1 MRLTT
6 HLAES
11 REEFE
16 MFMFRRGPMHDWLHN
31 QRPDSDCGLGSPI
44 QHAARHG
51 LLGPD
56 LLAVHVNYLW
66 DDDARILGQHGVS
79 VAHCPGSHAY
89 FRHQRFPAEAL
100 AAAGVNLCLG
110 TDSLASTR
118 TQPGIRTQLS
128 MFAEMAGLAAH
139 DTTIDSAEIL
149 RRATVNGARALGLEL
164 EVGSLQPG
172 LLADLCVIAAR
183 AADDDVHDAIVHH
196 EGLASATWI
205 GGVPTWTRPDHA
217 ELSAA

>member
-1 MRLTT
+1 
-6 HLAES
+6 
-11 REEFE
+11 
-16 MFMFRRGPMHDWLHN
+16 
-31 QRPDSDCGLGSPI
+31 
-44 QHAARHG
+44 
-51 LLGPD
+51 
-56 LLAVHVNYLW
+56 
-66 DDDARILGQHGVS
+66 
-79 VAHCPGSHAY
+79 
-89 FRHQRFPAEAL
+89 
-100 AAAGVNLCLG
+100 
-110 TDSLASTR
+110 
-118 TQPGIRTQLS
+118 

>member
-1 MRLTT
+1 
-6 HLAES
+6 
-11 REEFE
+11 
-16 MFMFRRGPMHDWLHN
+16 MFMFRRGPMHDWLHG

-44 QHAARHG
+44 QHAARNG

-66 DDDARILGQHGVS
+66 DDDARILAQHGVS
-79 VAHCPGSHAY
+79 VVHCPGSHAY
-89 FRHQRFPAEAL
+89 FRHQRFPAEIL

-118 TQPGIRTQLS
+118 TQPGVRAQLS

-149 RRATVNGARALGLEL
+149 RRATIHGARALGLEH
-164 EVGSLQPG
+164 EIGSLGPG
-172 LLADLCVIAAR
+172 LLADFCVIAAR
-183 AADDDVHDAIVHH
+183 ATHDDVHDAIVHH
-196 EGLASATWI
+196 EGTASATWI
-205 GGVPTWTRPDHA
+205 GGVPAWTHPDHPQLA
-217 ELSAA
+217 VA